1 MLFDFFWKSCIHK
14 ESMNMIEFTTI
25 SYDFFTYLLFYSSKL
40 LKTAIGPILLSIFVN
55 FLDFYAY
62 RRKFHRLKSRTS
74 QNILIICIVFSC
86 FIDDQKLTGSLWVCS
101 CLARSDELEN
111 FLVQLNSWA
120 YLQLNGLSPVWD
132 LMWIFRFSDLAN
144 ARLQFSCCNVKEL
157 SSRQEWWRQTTS
169 SSLCNVVKESRIL
182 GVF

>member
-157 SSRQEWWRQTTS
+157 SSNSEYWIMIVR
-169 SSLCNVVKESRIL
+169 
-182 GVF
+182 